1 MGSNPTRVWGDRLLK
16 TRTIQQ
22 RKEAMQQNARM
33 IRRISDLRVS
43 RLFVLVVVLAAT
55 FVSAADYKSLVY
67 VGTYTDKGSKG
78 IYAYRFDPVS
88 GVSDAIGLVA
98 ETPNPS
104 FLAVDPNHK
113 FLYAVNEIDNFN
125 GSHSGAIS
133 VFAIDRMSGRL
144 TFVQQVSS
152 LGADPAH
159 VSLDKSGK
167 YLLVANYTSG
177 NIAVFPIEK
186 DGRLGPRSALVQH
199 AGSSVNKDRQAGPHA
214 HEIQSSNDNQFV
226 LAADL
231 GLDELLVYRFNPKT
245 GSLAP
250 NDPAFTKISAG
261 SGPRH
266 FAIAPSGKFVYLVN
280 EMASTVNVL
289 SYTASSGK
297 LQEHQTISTLPADF
311 KRENTTAEIAV
322 DANGKFLYASNRGD
336 DSIAVFAI
344 DPSSGK
350 LSFVER
356 VPTGGKTP
364 RHFTLDPTGKWLFA
378 ANQDSNSIT
387 TFSVDIKNGH
397 LTAASHLLQVAT
409 PVCVVFVPAN

>member
-1 MGSNPTRVWGDRLLK
+1 
-16 TRTIQQ
+16 
-22 RKEAMQQNARM
+22 M
-33 IRRISDLRVS
+33 IRRIPKFKLTKLVV
-43 RLFVLVVVLAAT
+43 FVVVLSAT
-55 FVSAADYKSLVY
+55 LVSAADYKSLVY

-88 GVSDAIGLVA
+88 GESDVIGLVA

-104 FLAVDPNHK
+104 FLAVDPSHK
-113 FLYAVNEIDNFN
+113 YLYAVNEIDNFN
-125 GSHSGAIS
+125 GSRSGAVS
-133 VFAIDRMSGRL
+133 VFAVDRTSGRL
-144 TFVQQVSS
+144 TLVQQVSS

-159 VSLDKSGK
+159 VSLDKTGK

-186 DGRLGPRSALVQH
+186 DGRLGPRSAFVQH
-199 AGSSVNKDRQAGPHA
+199 AGSSVNKERQAGPHA

-226 LAADL
+226 LTADL
-231 GLDELLVYRFNPKT
+231 GLDELLVYRFNPTT
-245 GSLAP
+245 GSLTP
-250 NDPAFTKISAG
+250 NDPAFAKISAG

-266 FAIAPSGKFVYLVN
+266 FSTSPSGKFVYLVN
-280 EMASTVNVL
+280 EMASTVTVF

-297 LQEHQTISTLPADF
+297 LQEQQTISTLPADF
-311 KRENTTAEIAV
+311 KGENTTAEISV
-322 DANGKFLYASNRGD
+322 DAQGKFLYASNRGD
-336 DSIAVFAI
+336 DSIAVFGI

-350 LSFVER
+350 LSFMER

-387 TFSVDIKNGH
+387 IFSVDPNNGR
-397 LTAASHLLQVAT
+397 LTATSPVLQVAT
-409 PVCVVFVPAN
+409 PVCVAFAPAN

>member
-1 MGSNPTRVWGDRLLK
+1 
-16 TRTIQQ
+16 
-22 RKEAMQQNARM
+22 M
-33 IRRISDLRVS
+33 IRRIP
-43 RLFVLVVVLAAT
+43 RLKFTKLFALVVVLAAT
-55 FVSAADYKSLVY
+55 LVSAADYKSLVY

-88 GVSDAIGLVA
+88 GESDAIGLVA

-104 FLAVDPNHK
+104 FLAVDPNRK

-125 GSHSGAIS
+125 GSRSGAVS
-133 VFAIDRMSGRL
+133 VFAIDRVSGRL
-144 TFVQQVSS
+144 TLVQQVSS

-159 VSLDKSGK
+159 VSLDKTGM
-167 YLLVANYTSG
+167 YLLVANYTGG
-177 NIAVFPIEK
+177 NIAVFPIEN
-186 DGRLGPRSALVQH
+186 DGRLGPRSAFVQH

-226 LAADL
+226 LTADL
-231 GLDELLVYRFNPKT
+231 GLDELLVYRFDQKS

-250 NDPAFTKISAG
+250 NDPAFAKIGAG

-280 EMASTVNVL
+280 ELSSTVTVFAY
-289 SYTASSGK
+289 SAGSGK
-297 LQEHQTISTLPADF
+297 LTEQQTISTLAAGF
-311 KRENTTAEIAV
+311 KGENTTAEIEV
-322 DANGKFLYASNRGD
+322 DGIGKFLYVSNRGD
-336 DSIAVFAI
+336 DSIAVFGI

-364 RHFTLDPTGKWLFA
+364 RHFALDPTGRWLFA
-378 ANQDSNSIT
+378 ANQDSNTIT
-387 TFSVDIKNGH
+387 VVRVDPSNGH
-397 LTAASHLLQVAT
+397 LTATSQMLQVAT
-409 PVCVVFVPAN
+409 PVCVVFVPRN

>member
-1 MGSNPTRVWGDRLLK
+1 
-16 TRTIQQ
+16 
-22 RKEAMQQNARM
+22 M
-33 IRRISDLRVS
+33 IRRIPKFKLTKLVV
-43 RLFVLVVVLAAT
+43 FVVVLSAT
-55 FVSAADYKSLVY
+55 LVSAADYKSLVY

-88 GVSDAIGLVA
+88 GESDVIGLVA

-104 FLAVDPNHK
+104 FLAVDPSHK
-113 FLYAVNEIDNFN
+113 YLYAVNEIDNFN
-125 GSHSGAIS
+125 GSRSGAVS
-133 VFAIDRMSGRL
+133 VFAVDRTSGRL
-144 TFVQQVSS
+144 TLVQQVSS

-159 VSLDKSGK
+159 VSLDKTGK

-186 DGRLGPRSALVQH
+186 DGRLGPRSAFVQH
-199 AGSSVNKDRQAGPHA
+199 AGSSVNKERQAGPHA

-226 LAADL
+226 LTADL
-231 GLDELLVYRFNPKT
+231 GLDELLVYRFNPTT
-245 GSLAP
+245 GSLTP
-250 NDPAFTKISAG
+250 NDPAFAKISAG

-266 FAIAPSGKFVYLVN
+266 FSTSPSGKFVYLVN
-280 EMASTVNVL
+280 EMASTVTVF

-297 LQEHQTISTLPADF
+297 LQEQQTISTLPADF
-311 KRENTTAEIAV
+311 KGENTTAEISV
-322 DANGKFLYASNRGD
+322 DAQGKFLYASNRGD
-336 DSIAVFAI
+336 DSIAVFGI

-350 LSFVER
+350 LSFMER

-387 TFSVDIKNGH
+387 IFSVDPNNGR
-397 LTAASHLLQVAT
+397 LTATSHVLQVAT
-409 PVCVVFVPAN
+409 PVCVAFAPAN

>member
-1 MGSNPTRVWGDRLLK
+1 
-16 TRTIQQ
+16 
-22 RKEAMQQNARM
+22 M
-33 IRRISDLRVS
+33 IRRIT
-43 RLFVLVVVLAAT
+43 RLKFTKLFALVVVLAAT
-55 FVSAADYKSLVY
+55 LVSAADYKSLVY

-88 GVSDAIGLVA
+88 GESDAIGLVA

-104 FLAVDPNHK
+104 FLAVDPNRK

-125 GSHSGAIS
+125 GSRSGAVS
-133 VFAIDRMSGRL
+133 VFAIDRVSGRL
-144 TFVQQVSS
+144 TLVQQVSS

-159 VSLDKSGK
+159 VSLDKTGK
-167 YLLVANYTSG
+167 YLLVANYTGG
-177 NIAVFPIEK
+177 NIAVFPIEN
-186 DGRLGPRSALVQH
+186 DGRLGPRSAFVQH

-226 LAADL
+226 LTADL
-231 GLDELLVYRFNPKT
+231 GLDELLVYRFDQKS

-250 NDPAFTKISAG
+250 NDPAFAKIGAG

-280 EMASTVNVL
+280 ELSSTVTVFAY
-289 SYTASSGK
+289 SAGSGK
-297 LQEHQTISTLPADF
+297 LTEQQTISTLAAGF
-311 KRENTTAEIAV
+311 KGENTTAEIEV
-322 DANGKFLYASNRGD
+322 DGIGKFLYVSNRGD
-336 DSIAVFAI
+336 DSIAVFGI

-364 RHFTLDPTGKWLFA
+364 RHFALDPTGRWLFA
-378 ANQDSNSIT
+378 ANQDSNTIT
-387 TFSVDIKNGH
+387 VVRVDPSNGH
-397 LTAASHLLQVAT
+397 LTATSQMLQVAT
-409 PVCVVFVPAN
+409 PVCVVFVPRN

>member
-1 MGSNPTRVWGDRLLK
+1 
-16 TRTIQQ
+16 
-22 RKEAMQQNARM
+22 M
-33 IRRISDLRVS
+33 IRRIPGLKFTK
-43 RLFVLVVVLAAT
+43 LFALVVVLAAT
-55 FVSAADYKSLVY
+55 LVSAADYKSLVY

-88 GVSDAIGLVA
+88 GESDAIGLVA

-104 FLAVDPNHK
+104 FLAVDPNRK

-125 GSHSGAIS
+125 GSRSGAVS
-133 VFAIDRMSGRL
+133 VFAIDRVSGRL
-144 TFVQQVSS
+144 TLVQQVSS

-159 VSLDKSGK
+159 VSLDKTGM
-167 YLLVANYTSG
+167 YLLVANYTGG
-177 NIAVFPIEK
+177 NIAVFPIEN
-186 DGRLGPRSALVQH
+186 DGRLGPRSAFVQH

-226 LAADL
+226 LTADL
-231 GLDELLVYRFNPKT
+231 GLDELLVYRFDQKS

-250 NDPAFTKISAG
+250 NDPAFAKIGAG

-280 EMASTVNVL
+280 ELSSTVTVFAY
-289 SYTASSGK
+289 SAGSGK
-297 LQEHQTISTLPADF
+297 LTEQQTISTLAAGF
-311 KRENTTAEIAV
+311 KGENTTAEIEV
-322 DANGKFLYASNRGD
+322 DGIGKFLYVSNRGD
-336 DSIAVFAI
+336 DSIAVFGI

-364 RHFTLDPTGKWLFA
+364 RHFALDPTGRWLFA
-378 ANQDSNSIT
+378 ANQDSNTIT
-387 TFSVDIKNGH
+387 VVRVDPSNGH
-397 LTAASHLLQVAT
+397 LTATSQMLQVAT
-409 PVCVVFVPAN
+409 PVCVVFVPRN